1 MDFIG
6 IPLTETTSLSAKEK
20 HIEFDRVL
28 KLKSQNKDDP
38 ISEWVYLKHIP
49 VIEVNHE
56 DQKTI
61 RCICTTK
68 IQNIH
73 YIQNR
78 LTGETLEIG
87 CECVKRWDQLKPT
100 CDVCSATLGALE
112 RRRKENDWLC
122 SNCEP
127 GNNTV
132 VFCWVHSPYWGMK
145 FKTAVKDI
153 PFVEKW
159 INSPTSSDNH
169 KKFVLYSETYWKR
182 QGYEI
187 KEMEVEVV

>member
-1 MDFIG
+1 MDFII
-6 IPLTETTSLSAKEK
+6 IPLTETASLSAKEK

-38 ISEWVYLKHIP
+38 ISEWTYLKHIIP
-49 VIEVNHE
+49 VEVNRG

-73 YIQNR
+73 YIENR
-78 LTGETLEIG
+78 ITGETLEIG
-87 CECVKRWDQLKPT
+87 CECVKRWDQLKPC
-100 CDVCSATLGALE
+100 CDGCGSTLGALE

-127 GNNTV
+127 GNNTI
-132 VFCWVHSPYWGMK
+132 VFGSVGSPYWGKK
-145 FKTAVKDI
+145 FKTAAKEI
-153 PFVEKW
+153 WFVEMW
-159 INSPTSSDNH
+159 MNRPILNENH
-169 KKFVLYSETYWKR
+169 RKFILYSETYWNR
-182 QGYEI
+182 QGYEV
-187 KEMEVEVV
+187 KEVSV